1 MSYNGLTNKG
11 LEYLTKCQAESKAP
25 VFTKVKIGSGS
36 IPGGKTGESTT
47 ELYHFEK
54 EAGIISSSQ
63 EKNRLK
69 LTIQI
74 DNRDIE
80 VGFYIKEI
88 GVYAQDGD
96 EEVLYWYI
104 NRDRPSPMPDKSE
117 PATQTYLLG
126 MEVSQAAAIV
136 IEYTGNDLLA
146 TKEYVDS
153 KIKDCES
160 RIELIEK
167 SLGLEFREDT
177 LGNGYLGALY
187 LG

>member
-25 VFTKVKIGSGS
+25 IFTTVKIGSGS
-36 IPGGKTGESTT
+36 IPGGQTGENAT

-54 EAGIISSSQ
+54 EVGIMSSKQ
-63 EKNRLK
+63 EKNK
-69 LTIQI
+69 LTLEVQI
-74 DNRDIE
+74 NNRDID
-80 VGFYIKEI
+80 VGFYLKEI

-96 EEVLYWYI
+96 EEILYWYI
-104 NRDRPSPMPDKSE
+104 NMDRPSPMPDKSE
-117 PATQTYLLG
+117 PATLTYLLG
-126 MEVSQAAAIV
+126 MEVSQAAAVV
-136 IEYTGNDLLA
+136 IEYTGDDLLA
-146 TKEYVDS
+146 SKEYVDR
-153 KIKDCES
+153 KVKQCED

-167 SLGLEFREDT
+167 SLGFEFREDT